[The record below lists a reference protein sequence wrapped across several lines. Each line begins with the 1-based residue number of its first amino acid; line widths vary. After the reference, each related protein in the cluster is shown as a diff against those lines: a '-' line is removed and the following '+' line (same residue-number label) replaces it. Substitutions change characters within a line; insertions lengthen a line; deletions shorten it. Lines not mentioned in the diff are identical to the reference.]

1 MKITTLKFTNL
12 ESSAEIENYLEKKLS
27 GLEKYLAHVDTPHKL
42 FVELAKTTEHHKS
55 GKIFYAEADIVIP
68 GGHLR
73 ATAESYDIT
82 NAIDILKEELDRQLN
97 EYTEKKRAKD
107 RKARRATD
115 ENR

>member
-12 ESSAEIENYLEKKLS
+12 ESSVEIENYLEKKMSQLD
-27 GLEKYLAHVDTPHKL
+27 KYLAHVDTPHKL
-42 FVELAKTTEHHKS
+42 FVELAKTTEHHKT

-82 NAIDILKEELDRQLN
+82 NAIDILKDELDRQL
-97 EYTEKKRAKD
+97 KSLKDKHFAKD
-107 RKARRATD
+107 RKARKAAA
-115 ENR
+115 E